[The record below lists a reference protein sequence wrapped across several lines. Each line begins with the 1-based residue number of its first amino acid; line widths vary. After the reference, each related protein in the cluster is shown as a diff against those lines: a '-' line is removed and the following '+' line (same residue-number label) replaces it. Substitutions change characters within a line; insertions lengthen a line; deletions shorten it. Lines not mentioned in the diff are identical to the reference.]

1 MKIIIPMAG
10 MGKRMRPHTLTIPKP
25 LIPVAGK
32 PIVQWLA
39 EDIIMSCDEDVEEIA
54 FITGRFGEETEK
66 KLISIAKSMG
76 AKGTICYQDEALGT
90 AHAILCAANALKGK
104 VVIAFADTLFK
115 MDNMMNTEED
125 SVIWVKRVVDPSS
138 FGVVK
143 LDSNNYITEFIEKP
157 KEFVSDL
164 AIIGIYYFKD
174 GERLKKEL
182 QYLIDNNIRGNNE
195 YQLTDALENMKKK
208 GVNFG
213 IEKVREWLDC
223 GNKNATVYTN
233 QRMLEIKK
241 NDIGVPPDLIKENSK
256 IIQPC
261 FIGND
266 VKLINS
272 TIGPHV
278 SIGNGTII
286 DNSTIS
292 DSIIQSH
299 TTVKNSKI
307 SNSMVGNHVFYTGN
321 SDDLSIGD
329 YNHIA

>member
-1 MKIIIPMAG
+1 MAG

-39 EDIIMSCDEDVEEIA
+39 EDITMACDEDVEEIA

-76 AKGTICYQDEALGT
+76 AKGTIYYQDEALGT
-90 AHAILCAANALKGK
+90 AHAILCAANSLKGK
-104 VVIAFADTLFK
+104 VVVAFADTLFK
-115 MDNMMNTEED
+115 MESVMNTEED
-125 SVIWVKRVVDPSS
+125 SIIWVKRVVDPSA

-143 LDSNNYITEFIEKP
+143 IDANRYITEFVEKP
-157 KEFVSDL
+157 KDFVSDL

-182 QYLIDNNIRGNNE
+182 QYLIDNDIRGNNE
-195 YQLTDALENMKKK
+195 FQLTDALENMKKK
-208 GVNFG
+208 GMKFG
-213 IEKVREWLDC
+213 IEKVHEWLDC

-241 NDIGVPPDLIKENSK
+241 NDIGIPPSLIKENSK

-261 FIGND
+261 SIGND

-278 SIGNGTII
+278 SIGNGTVIE
-286 DNSTIS
+286 NSTIT

-299 TTVKNSKI
+299 TVVKNSKI
-307 SNSMVGNHVFYTGN
+307 SNSMIGNHVFFTGN

-329 YNHIA
+329 YNHIG

>member
-39 EDIIMSCDEDVEEIA
+39 EDITAACDEDVEEIA
-54 FITGRFGEETEK
+54 FITGRFGEEIEK

-90 AHAILCAANALKGK
+90 AHAILCAANSLKGK
-104 VVIAFADTLFK
+104 VVVAFADTLFK
-115 MDNMMNTEED
+115 MENVMNTEED
-125 SVIWVKRVVDPSS
+125 SIIWVKRVVDPSS

-143 LDSNNYITEFIEKP
+143 LDGNNYISEFIEKP

-164 AIIGIYYFKD
+164 AIIGIYYFRD

-195 YQLTDALENMKKK
+195 FQLTDALENMKQK
-208 GVNFG
+208 GVKFG
-213 IEKVREWLDC
+213 IEKVQEWLDC

-241 NDIGVPPDLIKENSK
+241 HEISIPPSLINNNSK
-256 IIQPC
+256 IIPPC
-261 FIGND
+261 SIGND

-286 DNSTIS
+286 ENSTIT
-292 DSIIQSH
+292 DSIVQSH
-299 TTVKNSKI
+299 TIVKNSKI
-307 SNSMVGNHVFYTGN
+307 SNSMIGNHVLYTGN

-329 YNHIA
+329 FNHIG

>member
-10 MGKRMRPHTLTIPKP
+10 MGKRMRPHTLTTPKP

-39 EDIIMSCDEDVEEIA
+39 EDITQACDEDVEEIA

-76 AKGTICYQDEALGT
+76 ARGTIYYQDEALGT
-90 AHAILCAANALKGK
+90 AHAILCAANSLKGR

-115 MDNMMNTEED
+115 TGFVMNTEED
-125 SVIWVKRVVDPSS
+125 SLIWVKQVVDPQS

-143 LDSNNYITEFIEKP
+143 LDSHNYITEFIEKP

-182 QYLIDNNIRGNNE
+182 QYLIDNDIRGNNE

-208 GVNFG
+208 GVKFG
-213 IEKVREWLDC
+213 IERVEEWLDC

-241 NDIGVPPDLIKENSK
+241 NELGTPPSLKNENSR
-256 IIQPC
+256 IIPPC
-261 FIGND
+261 SIGND
-266 VKLINS
+266 VKLVNS

-286 DNSTIS
+286 ENSTVT
-292 DSIIQSH
+292 DSIIQGHS
-299 TTVKNSKI
+299 TVKNSKI
-307 SNSMVGNHVFYTGN
+307 SNSMIGNHVFYTGN
-321 SDDLSIGD
+321 SEDLSIGD
-329 YNHIA
+329 YNHIG

>member
-39 EDIIMSCDEDVEEIA
+39 EDITQACDEDVDEIA
-54 FITGRFGEETEK
+54 FVTGRFGEETEK
-66 KLISIAKSMG
+66 RLISIAKSMG
-76 AKGTICYQDEALGT
+76 AKGTIYYQDEALGT
-90 AHAILCAANALKGK
+90 AHAVLCAANSLRGR
-104 VVIAFADTLFK
+104 VVVAFADTLFK
-115 MDNMMNTEED
+115 TSIVMDSDED
-125 SVIWVKRVVDPSS
+125 SVIWVKRVVDPQA

-143 LDSNNYITEFIEKP
+143 LDTGGYVSEFIEKP

-164 AIIGIYYFKD
+164 AIIGIYYFRD
-174 GERLKKEL
+174 GDRLKKEL
-182 QYLIDNNIRGNNE
+182 QYLIDNNIKGNNE

-208 GVNFG
+208 GMKFG
-213 IEKVREWLDC
+213 VAKVEEWLDC

-241 NDIGVPPDLIKENSK
+241 NELGMPPSVIKENSK

-261 FIGND
+261 SIAHD
-266 VKLINS
+266 VKLVNS

-278 SIGNGTII
+278 SIGPGTII
-286 DNSTIS
+286 ENSTIT

-299 TTVKNSKI
+299 TIVKNSKI
-307 SNSMVGNHVFYTGN
+307 SNSMIGNHVLYTGN

-329 YNHIA
+329 YNHIG